1 MSKFLSGRQS
11 KLYVGIS
18 SISDEKT
25 VLQVTGKVGIGTTA
39 GQHHSLYV
47 NGSANISDEILVGGG
62 ATVVG
67 IASFQSDVFIDNNLI
82 VQGITI
88 ESGGTDLDQLNVSG
102 LSTFGNTVDI
112 NADLDVDGHTELDN
126 LNVSG
131 VSTFVGITTQQ
142 STLFANQLS
151 VAGISTLYDD
161 LFFRRPDANSLGLQF
176 YDQLGSYQGY
186 LTQQG
191 NGGGGRLNL
200 VSVYGMQIKST
211 SPLEIID
218 GSFSTTKRAVF
229 QRGAVELYHSSATGN
244 SSSKKFETTTDGIEI
259 TGTTDTDQLIVS
271 GIATFTSSIDANGD
285 LDVDGHTELDNLN
298 VSGVSTFASDLD
310 VNANVSVS
318 GVVTATTFVGDLT
331 GVATT
336 ATQLETARNFSVTG
350 DFVTAPA
357 VSFDGTGAVA
367 LAATITADSI
377 TLGTY
382 TSGDYVES
390 VAGTSNQITV
400 TGGTGESS
408 TPVLS
413 FPNQVTLPQDLT
425 VTRDVQI
432 TRNLNVDGNIT
443 IGGTSATIFTETLR
457 VSDADLVWYKN

>member
-1 MSKFLSGRQS
+1 MVHFLLLREQYF
-11 KLYVGIS
+11 K
-18 SISDEKT
+18 E
-25 VLQVTGKVGIGTTA
+25 A
-39 GQHHSLYV
+39 
-47 NGSANISDEILVGGG
+47 
-62 ATVVG
+62 
-67 IASFQSDVFIDNNLI
+67 
-82 VQGITI
+82 
-88 ESGGTDLDQLNVSG
+88 QLNS
-102 LSTFGNTVDI
+102 
-112 NADLDVDGHTELDN
+112 
-126 LNVSG
+126 
-131 VSTFVGITTQQ
+131 
-142 STLFANQLS
+142 
-151 VAGISTLYDD
+151 
-161 LFFRRPDANSLGLQF
+161 
-176 YDQLGSYQGY
+176 
-186 LTQQG
+186 
-191 NGGGGRLNL
+191 
-200 VSVYGMQIKST
+200 
-211 SPLEIID
+211 
-218 GSFSTTKRAVF
+218 
-229 QRGAVELYHSSATGN
+229 YHSSATGN

-425 VTRDVQI
+425 VTRDVQSHV
-432 TRNLNVDGNIT
+432 T
-443 IGGTSATIFTETLR
+443 
-457 VSDADLVWYKN
+457 